1 MLENSR
7 WREEIR
13 RQLDRLGLPPAR
25 EAEIVEEL
33 SQHLEDEYRKALACG
48 ASEEEA
54 RQQVIE
60 GLSGGKLLAEELAP
74 VEQRI
79 NPEPIVPGKARGI
92 SVFRDLW
99 QDVRYAT
106 RILRKNPGFTAL
118 AVLSLALGIGGNA
131 AMFSIV
137 SAVLIRPLPYPE
149 PERLVRAANDGY
161 YPPGG
166 LVALQRQSRTM
177 DVSGYMP
184 TIDLN
189 LTGQDGVWRLTGSS
203 VSANLFTVL
212 GVEAELGRAF
222 RNGDDQPGKDNLVIL
237 SHTLWLERFDGDPG
251 VIGRVITFGGVG
263 RQVVGVMP
271 PRFAFP
277 DAAARFWIP
286 LDLDPRDENAYW
298 AHGFMP
304 VVARVRPGA
313 TLAQAQNEIRS
324 LSRQMLALFPYPM
337 GSDFNAQSTVI
348 PLQEFLVTNVRA
360 RLIVLQCAI
369 SLVLLIACANVANL
383 LLARASSRQ
392 KEMALRAAL
401 GAARGRIVRQ
411 LLTESVLLAFAGGAV
426 GVLLAGWSASALK
439 LVLPADAISWP
450 DFSIGWQVLLF
461 ASALS
466 VVTGLAFGLAP
477 ALTLFGYDLAGMIKT
492 GGPRSMGTARAR
504 FRSALIVAEVALAVV
519 LSVGAGLLVQTL
531 WRLAQVNPGFQPQQ
545 VFTLRVSPDQSLC
558 NERSRC
564 IALYDEVLRRAQ
576 SIPRVYEVAAA
587 NTLPLS
593 NDVPSLP
600 VVVQGRPYV
609 PSEHTAPLFWAGAVT
624 PAYFRLMHIPILE
637 GRGLTAGDG
646 ERSEPVIV
654 VSAAT
659 AQYYWP
665 GQNPIGKHIRP
676 VFENAWRTVVGVAGD
691 VRQYDLAN
699 HAPNYIGG
707 ALYMPY
713 SQAVENDRQLPAS
726 MTLIVRIGGDPSGVV
741 SGIHKLVHDL
751 NPNVPIS
758 EVRAM
763 ESLVDASTQQSRS
776 MAGLF
781 ASFAGIALLLAAIG
795 TYGVVSWS
803 TAQRAFEI
811 GLRVALG
818 APRRSVFTL
827 VLGQSLRLVISGL
840 ALGVA
845 ASFALTHALSAFL
858 YATASWDA
866 FTFSG
871 VSVLLLA
878 VALLAGYF
886 PARRAANVD
895 PLTAL
900 RIE

>member
-1 MLENSR
+1 MLESSR

-13 RQLDRLGLPPAR
+13 RQLDRLGLPPVR

-33 SQHLEDEYRKALACG
+33 SEHLEDDYRKALACG

-60 GLSGGKLLAEELAP
+60 GLSGGRLLAEELEA
-74 VEQRI
+74 VERRMTS
-79 NPEPIVPGKARGI
+79 EPIVPGRAR
-92 SVFRDLW
+92 STNVLRDLW
-99 QDVRYAT
+99 QDLRYAT

-131 AMFSIV
+131 AMFSLV

-149 PERLVRAANDGY
+149 PERLVQAANDGY

-177 DVSGYMP
+177 DVAGYM
-184 TIDLN
+184 TGTDLN
-189 LTGQDGVWRLTGSS
+189 LTGQDGAWRLTGST

-237 SHTLWLERFDGDPG
+237 SHTLWLERFGGDPG

-277 DAAARFWIP
+277 DAASRFWIP

-304 VVARVRPGA
+304 IVARVRPGA

-337 GSDFNAQSTVI
+337 GRDFNAQSTVI
-348 PLQEFLVTNVRA
+348 PLQEFLVTNIRA

-369 SLVLLIACANVANL
+369 GLVLLIACANVANL

-411 LLTESVLLAFAGGAV
+411 LLTESVLLALAGGAV
-426 GVLLAGWSASALK
+426 SVLLAGWSASALK
-439 LVLPADAISWP
+439 LVLPADAISWQ

-461 ASALS
+461 ASTLS

-477 ALTLFGYDLAGMIKT
+477 ALTLFGYDLAGMIKA
-492 GGPRSMGTARAR
+492 GGPRSMGMARAR

-519 LSVGAGLLVQTL
+519 LSVGTGLLVQTL

-564 IALYDEVLRRAQ
+564 IALYDELLRRTQ

-593 NDVPSLP
+593 DNIPSLP

-637 GRGLTAGDG
+637 GRGLTANDA

-659 AQYYWP
+659 ARFYWP
-665 GQNPIGKHIRP
+665 AQNPIGKHIRP
-676 VFENAWRTVVGVAGD
+676 VFESAWRTVVGVAGD

-699 HAPNYIGG
+699 HAPSYISG

-726 MTLIVRIGGDPSGVV
+726 MTLIVRIGGDPAEVV
-741 SGIHKLVHDL
+741 SGIHKLVRDL
-751 NPNVPIS
+751 NPNVPVS
-758 EVRAM
+758 EVRTM

-776 MAGLF
+776 MALLF
-781 ASFAGIALLLAAIG
+781 ASLAGVALLLAAIG

-803 TAQRAFEI
+803 TAQRTFEI
-811 GLRVALG
+811 GVRVALG
-818 APRRSVFTL
+818 APRRSVFRL

-845 ASFALTHALSAFL
+845 ASFALTHALAAFL
-858 YATASWDA
+858 YATASWDV
-866 FTFSG
+866 FTFCS

-878 VALLAGYF
+878 VALLAGYV